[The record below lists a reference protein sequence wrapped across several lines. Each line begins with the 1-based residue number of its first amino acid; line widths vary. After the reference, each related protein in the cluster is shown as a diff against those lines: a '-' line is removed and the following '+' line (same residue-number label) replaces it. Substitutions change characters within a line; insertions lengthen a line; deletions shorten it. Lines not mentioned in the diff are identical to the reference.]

1 MVQNSSDTHS
11 LFEKMDKEILKK
23 LATLK
28 KTDPKR
34 YREWL
39 LELTSILQKK
49 IELGES
55 LDKIETLVY
64 EAGRKL
70 KPVKKEEIPL
80 EPRKPPEVLDMPKL
94 TLEHISED
102 IVRLEELIRARAE
115 ADTEEIAR
123 RILEGMTERRV
134 PTFTINFVYALC
146 PDCFSEW
153 EKAHESWLETG
164 KPDGIELIY
173 IPRNLAV
180 EAALRTM
187 SGYFPADK
195 MWYQTCKTKGHR
207 TYHHPGAFI
216 DMDMFDLIK
225 YQLDS
230 GVSIEAFQAAGV
242 PYTLIA
248 AIQSNKAKELT
259 EYIDMWFFE
268 EYELDEKPKWGGT
281 PKEDDPEYF
290 GIIKTLKPKFE

>member
-1 MVQNSSDTHS
+1 
-11 LFEKMDKEILKK
+11 MDKEILKK

-28 KTDPKR
+28 KKDPKR

-55 LDKIETLVY
+55 LDKIESIVY

-70 KPVKKEEIPL
+70 KPVKKKEIPL
-80 EPRKPPEVLDMPKL
+80 KPPEVLEI

-102 IVRLEELIRARAE
+102 LVRLEELIRARAE

-123 RILEGMTERRV
+123 RVLEGIAERRV
-134 PTFTINFVYALC
+134 PTFTLNFVYALC

-164 KPDGIELIY
+164 EPVGIESIY

-195 MWYQTCKTKGHR
+195 MWYQTCKTMGHKA
-207 TYHHPGAFI
+207 YHHAGAFI
-216 DMDMFDLIK
+216 EMDVFDLIK

-259 EYIDMWFFE
+259 EYADVWFFE

-290 GIIKTLKPKFE
+290 GIIKTLKPRFE